1 MTDRAGNSATVQT
14 RPDEPAL
21 GFPPGTMQDD
31 PSIPTGFFTGLVPLT
46 TIRLA
51 LGDFAGVDLANIDEI
66 ALLFD
71 QTPSGALFV
80 GDLEWIR

>member
-1 MTDRAGNSATVQT
+1 MCIRD
-14 RPDEPAL
+14 
-21 GFPPGTMQDD
+21 
-31 PSIPTGFFTGLVPLT
+31 SIETGFFTGLVPLT

-51 LGDFAGVDLANIDEI
+51 LGDFDGVDLANIEEI